1 MGALLQDVRFGVR
14 AMRKTPGVTAV
25 AVLALALG
33 VGANTAMFS
42 IVNAVLLRPLP
53 YTQPE
58 RLLQLYT
65 SMPQFREASVW
76 YPNFLDWRRRS
87 GSFTLMAAYRGE
99 RSTSP
104 DRRHPSGFAVR
115 WLRQRFSPRWT

>member
-1 MGALLQDVRFGVR
+1 MGNLLQDVRFGVR

-65 SMPQFREASVW
+65 SMPQFREASVS
-76 YPNFLDWRRRS
+76 YPNFLDWRQRS
-87 GSFTLMAAYRGE
+87 GSFDLMAAYRGD
-99 RSTSP
+99 T
-104 DRRHPSGFAVR
+104 FN
-115 WLRQRFSPRWT
+115 LT